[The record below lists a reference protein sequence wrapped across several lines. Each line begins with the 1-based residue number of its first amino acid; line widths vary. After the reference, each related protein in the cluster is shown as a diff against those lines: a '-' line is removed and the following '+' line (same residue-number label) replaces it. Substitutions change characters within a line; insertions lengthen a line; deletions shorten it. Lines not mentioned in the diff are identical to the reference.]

1 MRGGKQSQHKMKN
14 NEKGLQMR
22 AQLHDFAKWW
32 MELARNLIV
41 ASVLLALARRSQDWL
56 VTLFAY
62 ATILVFVAHYLT
74 YVLDAITQT
83 ELPRSWRPYV
93 GKWVLGSAFMV
104 MVVIVLVYAVV
115 EIFSGLFD
123 VLVPLHI
130 PAR

>member
-1 MRGGKQSQHKMKN
+1 MR
-14 NEKGLQMR
+14 E
-22 AQLHDFAKWW
+22 QLHDFAKWW

-62 ATILVFVAHYLT
+62 ATILIFVGHYLT
-74 YVLDAITQT
+74 YILDAILKFD
-83 ELPRSWRPYV
+83 LPSSWRPYV
-93 GKWVLGSAFMV
+93 GKWVLGSAFMAI
-104 MVVIVLVYAVV
+104 VVITLVYVVV

>member
-1 MRGGKQSQHKMKN
+1 
-14 NEKGLQMR
+14 MR

-41 ASVLLALARRSQDWL
+41 TSVLLALARRSQDWL

-62 ATILVFVAHYLT
+62 ATILIFVGHYLT
-74 YVLDAITQT
+74 YVLDAIMQT
-83 ELPRSWRPYV
+83 KLPHSWRPYV
-93 GKWVLGSAFMV
+93 GKWVLGTAFMAI
-104 MVVIVLVYAVV
+104 VVIALVYAVI

>member
-62 ATILVFVAHYLT
+62 ATILIFVGHYLT

-83 ELPRSWRPYV
+83 ELPHSWRPYV

-104 MVVIVLVYAVV
+104 IVVIVLVYAVV

-123 VLVPLHI
+123 VLVSLHI

>member
-1 MRGGKQSQHKMKN
+1 MIPAVCEGRTKDD
-14 NEKGLQMR
+14 KGIAMR
-22 AQLHDFAKWW
+22 AKLHEFAKGW

-41 ASVLLALARRSQDWL
+41 ASVLLALARRSQNWL

-62 ATILVFVAHYLT
+62 ATMLIFVGHYLT
-74 YVLDAITQT
+74 YVLDAIVQM
-83 ELPRSWRPYV
+83 ELPRSWRPYL

-104 MVVIVLVYAVV
+104 IVVIALVYTVV

-123 VLVPLHI
+123 VIVPLHI

>member
-1 MRGGKQSQHKMKN
+1 MGTKANVNKKY
-14 NEKGLQMR
+14 EKGLQMR

-62 ATILVFVAHYLT
+62 ATILIFVGHYLT

-83 ELPRSWRPYV
+83 ELPHSWRPYV

-104 MVVIVLVYAVV
+104 IVVIVLVYAVV

>member
-1 MRGGKQSQHKMKN
+1 MR
-14 NEKGLQMR
+14 E
-22 AQLHDFAKWW
+22 QLHHFANWW

-62 ATILVFVAHYLT
+62 ATILIFVGQYLT
-74 YVLDAITQT
+74 YVLDAILKFD
-83 ELPRSWRPYV
+83 LPPSWRPYV
-93 GKWVLGSAFMV
+93 GKWVLGSAFMAI
-104 MVVIVLVYAVV
+104 VVIALVYAVV

>member
-1 MRGGKQSQHKMKN
+1 
-14 NEKGLQMR
+14 MR
-22 AQLHDFAKWW
+22 AKLHEFAKGW

-62 ATILVFVAHYLT
+62 ATILIFVGHYLI
-74 YVLDAITQT
+74 YVLDVIMQM
-83 ELPRSWRPYV
+83 EPPRSWRPYI

-104 MVVIVLVYAVV
+104 IVVIALVYAVV

-123 VLVPLHI
+123 VIVPLHI

>member
-1 MRGGKQSQHKMKN
+1 
-14 NEKGLQMR
+14 MR
-22 AQLHDFAKWW
+22 AQLHEFAKWW

-41 ASVLLALARRSQDWL
+41 TSVLLALARRSQDWL

-62 ATILVFVAHYLT
+62 ATILIFVGHYLT

-93 GKWVLGSAFMV
+93 GKWMLGSAFMAI
-104 MVVIVLVYAVV
+104 VVIALVYAVI

>member
-1 MRGGKQSQHKMKN
+1 
-14 NEKGLQMR
+14 MR
-22 AQLHDFAKWW
+22 AKLHDFAKAW
-32 MELARNLIV
+32 MELASNLIV
-41 ASVLLALARRSQDWL
+41 ASVLLALARRSQDGL

-62 ATILVFVAHYLT
+62 ATILIFVGHYLT
-74 YVLDAITQT
+74 YVLDAIMQM
-83 ELPRSWRPYV
+83 ELSPSWRRYV

-104 MVVIVLVYAVV
+104 IVVIALVYAVV

>member
-1 MRGGKQSQHKMKN
+1 
-14 NEKGLQMR
+14 
-22 AQLHDFAKWW
+22 

-62 ATILVFVAHYLT
+62 ATILIFVEHYLT

-83 ELPRSWRPYV
+83 ELPRSWRAYV
-93 GKWVLGSAFMV
+93 GKWVLGSAFIV
-104 MVVIVLVYAVV
+104 IVVIVLVYAVV

>member
-1 MRGGKQSQHKMKN
+1 
-14 NEKGLQMR
+14 MR
-22 AQLHDFAKWW
+22 AKLHDFAKWW

-56 VTLFAY
+56 VSLFAY
-62 ATILVFVAHYLT
+62 ATTLIFVAHYLT
-74 YVLDAITQT
+74 YVLDVIVQT
-83 ELPRSWRPYV
+83 ELPPSWRRYV

-104 MVVIVLVYAVV
+104 IAVIALVYAVV
-115 EIFSGLFD
+115 EIFSGLFE

>member
-1 MRGGKQSQHKMKN
+1 MR
-14 NEKGLQMR
+14 E
-22 AQLHDFAKWW
+22 QLHDFAKWW

-62 ATILVFVAHYLT
+62 ATILIFVGHYLT
-74 YVLDAITQT
+74 YVLDAILKFD
-83 ELPRSWRPYV
+83 LPFSWRPYV
-93 GKWVLGSAFMV
+93 GKWVLGSAFMAI
-104 MVVIVLVYAVV
+104 VVITLVYAVV

-130 PAR
+130 PAP